1 MSESEIWIGNIY
13 KSIEFICPYCK
24 KDFGNTSNMTIEE
37 KNKADTTT
45 AKNTAL
51 VVEATPAQRITA

>member
-37 KNKADTTT
+37 YLDHKKNCKL
-45 AKNTAL
+45 KL
-51 VVEATPAQRITA
+51 